1 MAVASHVAGSAMLVS
16 AYKSISYAIVAKSWL
31 DVYYVYPRSS
41 YYRVYV
47 ANHPYPVVVV
57 VGVEVGEKE
66 SGRIK
71 RKRADPL
78 RSTRSAA
85 WGSETRG

>member
-47 ANHPYPVVVV
+47 ANHPYPVVV
-57 VGVEVGEKE
+57 GVEVGKKKAE
-66 SGRIK
+66 G
-71 RKRADPL
+71 
-78 RSTRSAA
+78 
-85 WGSETRG
+85 